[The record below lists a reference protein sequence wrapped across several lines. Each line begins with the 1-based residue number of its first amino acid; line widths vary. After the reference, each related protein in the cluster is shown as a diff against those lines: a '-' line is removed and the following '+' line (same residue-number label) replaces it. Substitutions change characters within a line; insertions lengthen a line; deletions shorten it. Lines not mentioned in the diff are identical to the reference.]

1 MLACERGAVDIV
13 RTLLAHGA
21 PWCAPPF
28 GPTTTRRPG
37 LRPTNDPFVEE
48 KAYRT
53 LRAISRDDL
62 AAPFLPSRNELDNE
76 GHCAGEWASAS
87 GHADL
92 AEALI
97 EHAAQA
103 ELVLG
108 LAGRKTRADAESES
122 ESELAADANY
132 LSQPVRYDGEDKLLD
147 TENDAVMMD
156 WEAPLMRRHA
166 DVVCA
171 SGGDVLNVG
180 FGMGIFD
187 GYVRDRRPAVRSH
200 TIVEAHPDVYAHMR
214 RQGWT
219 DPKRSPN
226 VTVRFGRWQDVL
238 RPIAEANDRL
248 PGGAADPRAIAFD
261 GVFFDTYGEAY
272 EDMRAFHE
280 LLPRIVRPGG
290 TYSYFNGLAPD
301 NIFFHAVYCRVAALE
316 LKRLGF
322 ETTFEVTPVDA
333 KSDDIWR
340 GVKRRYWWGESYF
353 LPTCTL
359 VDGRE

>member
-1 MLACERGAVDIV
+1 M
-13 RTLLAHGA
+13 
-21 PWCAPPF
+21 
-28 GPTTTRRPG
+28 
-37 LRPTNDPFVEE
+37 
-48 KAYRT
+48 
-53 LRAISRDDL
+53 
-62 AAPFLPSRNELDNE
+62 
-76 GHCAGEWASAS
+76 
-87 GHADL
+87 
-92 AEALI
+92 
-97 EHAAQA
+97 
-103 ELVLG
+103 
-108 LAGRKTRADAESES
+108 
-122 ESELAADANY
+122 
-132 LSQPVRYDGEDKLLD
+132 
-147 TENDAVMMD
+147 
-156 WEAPLMRRHA
+156 
-166 DVVCA
+166 
-171 SGGDVLNVG
+171 NVG

-322 ETTFEVTPVDA
+322 ETCLLYTSPSPRDQ
-333 KSDDIWR
+333 R
-340 GVKRRYWWGESYF
+340 GSRMPSSA
-353 LPTCTL
+353 
-359 VDGRE
+359 

>member
-1 MLACERGAVDIV
+1 MRAPAPAV
-13 RTLLAHGA
+13 RTSRRDRRRRDNA
-21 PWCAPPF
+21 
-28 GPTTTRRPG
+28 TTRPRP
-37 LRPTNDPFVEE
+37 
-48 KAYRT
+48 T

-108 LAGRKTRADAESES
+108 LAARKKTRADADSDS
-122 ESELAADANY
+122 ESELAPDANY

-180 FGMGIFD
+180 FGRIFD
-187 GYVRDRRPAVRSH
+187 GSSATAAPPSVRTPSSRRTR
-200 TIVEAHPDVYAHMR
+200 
-214 RQGWT
+214 
-219 DPKRSPN
+219 
-226 VTVRFGRWQDVL
+226 
-238 RPIAEANDRL
+238 
-248 PGGAADPRAIAFD
+248 
-261 GVFFDTYGEAY
+261 
-272 EDMRAFHE
+272 
-280 LLPRIVRPGG
+280 
-290 TYSYFNGLAPD
+290 
-301 NIFFHAVYCRVAALE
+301 
-316 LKRLGF
+316 
-322 ETTFEVTPVDA
+322 
-333 KSDDIWR
+333 
-340 GVKRRYWWGESYF
+340 
-353 LPTCTL
+353 TCTRTCA
-359 VDGRE
+359 DRGGRTRSGART

>member
-1 MLACERGAVDIV
+1 MRS
-13 RTLLAHGA
+13 R
-21 PWCAPPF
+21 PRPRPPF
-28 GPTTTRRPG
+28 GPPSHPPPTRR
-37 LRPTNDPFVEE
+37 RDDPAFARRTTPSSKK

-108 LAGRKTRADAESES
+108 LAARKKTRADADSDS